1 MDTSMWVASENRH
14 GKAGVPLVR
23 TLVVD
28 KLCLGSHLTKTQHF
42 AHFISFSVYVPT
54 HTLAHLSR
62 FHLEN
67 DATVQ
72 LQYTRD
78 VLSGVVWLVV
88 LAVTPQGSK
97 AEGQEKVSL
106 SS

>member
-1 MDTSMWVASENRH
+1 MVSSWTQACGWLQKTVMA
-14 GKAGVPLVR
+14 KLVS
-23 TLVVD
+23 LW
-28 KLCLGSHLTKTQHF
+28 
-42 AHFISFSVYVPT
+42 
-54 HTLAHLSR
+54 